1 MHVLVQSISIF
12 ICMFMGLVAQIDSS
26 FGSVLFANRRVGD
39 VTVEGREGRT
49 ILKLWMFLDGE
60 VNQINLEKI
69 SPFSRLFKMI
79 TALQGTNTVLWILK
93 VKILLA

>member
-1 MHVLVQSISIF
+1 MHGLVQIISIF
-12 ICMFMGLVAQIDSS
+12 MCMFMGLVAQIDSS

-60 VNQINLEKI
+60 VNQLNLENI
-69 SPFSRLFKMI
+69 SPYSRLLKMI
-79 TALQGTNTVLWILK
+79 AAI
-93 VKILLA
+93 